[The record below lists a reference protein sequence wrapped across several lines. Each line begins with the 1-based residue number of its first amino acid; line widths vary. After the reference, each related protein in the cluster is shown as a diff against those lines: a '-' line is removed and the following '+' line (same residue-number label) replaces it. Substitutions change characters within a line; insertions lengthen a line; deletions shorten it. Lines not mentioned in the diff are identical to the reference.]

1 MDIKTNLD
9 SEIKVFMDN
18 DRMKAYVEISIPLGS
33 GKKCTIDDLKR
44 VLLVNH
50 ITYGI
55 DEDRL
60 NEVIREQNWGKRLLV
75 TQGTPAVNGTDGRLI
90 YKFPSLLERMAP
102 KIDEKGNVDY
112 KNLNL
117 IHNVKAGTELVE
129 RIAPTEG
136 TSGTDVTGKELLPRK
151 GRDVYLPRG
160 KNTVCDEQERHLYA
174 CIDGHVSIRD
184 GKVAVDSVFE
194 LKGDVDYSSGNI
206 EFIGNILI
214 NGNITTG
221 FQVVAGGDIEVCGF
235 IEGAT
240 VVAGG
245 SILVRGG
252 ITAGVKGIIRA
263 TENIS
268 ARFVENS
275 RLEAGRDVIIR
286 EAIMQSYV
294 KAGGSVR
301 VTDKRATIV
310 GGVIQAAYEVESKTI
325 GSQLATQT
333 VIEVGLNPAYREE
346 YGQLLKIRTEKGR
359 ALESLNHNLQVYQK
373 TGISVDNISD
383 KKRLALIKLLDQFK
397 KMRQE
402 MAAVD
407 ERIAFL
413 ENEFEQIHAAR
424 IKVLDIIYPGVRLT
438 IGQSIYVVND
448 TIKYAQFVLDEGEVR
463 LTSLS

>member
-1 MDIKTNLD
+1 MDTKSNVD
-9 SEIKVFMDN
+9 SEIRVLVDN
-18 DRMKAYVEISIPLGS
+18 DRMKAYVEISVPLGS
-33 GKKCTIDDLKR
+33 GKKCSLDDLKR
-44 VLLVNH
+44 ALTSNKIV
-50 ITYGI
+50 YGI
-55 DEDRL
+55 DDTRL
-60 NEVIREQNWGKRLLV
+60 HEALMENNWGKRLLIAE
-75 TQGTPAVNGTDGRLI
+75 GTPPINGIDGKLI

-136 TSGTDVTGKELLPRK
+136 KNGADVTGKSINARK
-151 GRDVYLPRG
+151 GKDINLPRG
-160 KNTVCDEQERHLYA
+160 KNTVSDEQGRILYA
-174 CIDGHVSIRD
+174 AIDGHVTVREA
-184 GKVAVDSVFE
+184 KVVVDSVFE

-214 NGNITTG
+214 NGNVTGG
-221 FQVVAGGDIEVCGF
+221 FQVIAGGDIEVRGF

-245 SILVRGG
+245 SIMVRGG
-252 ITAGVKGIIRA
+252 ITAGIKGMVRA
-263 TENIS
+263 AENIS

-275 RLEAGRDVIIR
+275 RLEAGRDVLIR

-294 KAGGSVR
+294 KAGGSVK
-301 VTDKRATIV
+301 VSDKRATIV
-310 GGVIQAAYEVESKTI
+310 GGTIQAAYEVESRTL

-333 VIEVGLNPAYREE
+333 IIEVGVNPQYREE
-346 YGQLLKIRTEKGR
+346 YGQLLKTRTEKGR
-359 ALESLNHNLQVYQK
+359 VLETLNHNLQIYQK
-373 TGISVDNISD
+373 SGINSENMTDR
-383 KKRLALIKLLDQFK
+383 KRLAIIKLLDEYK

-402 MAAVD
+402 VSAVD

-413 ENEFEQIHAAR
+413 ETQFEQIHAAR
-424 IKVLDIIYPGVRLT
+424 IKALEIVYPGVRIT
-438 IGQSIYVVND
+438 IGQAIYVVND
-448 TIKYAQFVLDEGEVR
+448 IMRYSQFVLEDGEVR

>member
-1 MDIKTNLD
+1 VDVNNNAD
-9 SEIKVFMDN
+9 SEIKILLDN
-18 DRMKAYVEISIPLGS
+18 DRMKAYVEISAPLGS
-33 GKKCTIDDLKR
+33 GHKCTLDDLKQA
-44 VLLVNH
+44 LLANH
-50 ITYGI
+50 VKYGI
-55 DEDRL
+55 DESKL
-60 NEVIREQNWGKRLLV
+60 NEAMQEQNWGRRIPV
-75 TQGTPAVNGTDGRLI
+75 AQGTPAVNGMDGRLVF
-90 YKFPSLLERMAP
+90 KFPSLLERMAP

-129 RIAPTEG
+129 RIPPTAG
-136 TSGTDVTGKELLPRK
+136 KNGTDVTGREVSARK
-151 GRDVYLPRG
+151 GKDVVLPRG
-160 KNTVCDEQERHLYA
+160 KNTVTDEGDRHLYA
-174 CIDGHVSIRD
+174 CIEGHVSIRES
-184 GKVAVDSVFE
+184 KVAVDPVFE
-194 LKGDVDYSSGNI
+194 LRGDVDYSSGNI

-214 NGNITTG
+214 NGSITSG
-221 FQVVAGGDIEVCGF
+221 FQVVAGGDIEVRGF

-245 SILVRGG
+245 SIMVQGG
-252 ITAGVKGIIRA
+252 ITAGIKGLVRA
-263 TENIS
+263 AENIS

-301 VTDKRATIV
+301 VNDRRATIV

-333 VIEVGLNPAYREE
+333 IIEVGLNPSYREE
-346 YGQLLKIRTEKGR
+346 YGQLHKTRTEKAK
-359 ALESLNHNLQVYQK
+359 ALDTLNHNLQVYQK
-373 TGISVDNISD
+373 TGINVNNISD
-383 KKRLALIKLLDQFK
+383 KKRLALIKLLDQYK

-402 MAAVD
+402 LSSID

-413 ENEFEQIHAAR
+413 ESEFQHINAAR
-424 IKVLDIIYPGVRLT
+424 IKALEIVYPGVRIT

-448 TIKYAQFVLDEGEVR
+448 IIRFAQFVLDEGEVR